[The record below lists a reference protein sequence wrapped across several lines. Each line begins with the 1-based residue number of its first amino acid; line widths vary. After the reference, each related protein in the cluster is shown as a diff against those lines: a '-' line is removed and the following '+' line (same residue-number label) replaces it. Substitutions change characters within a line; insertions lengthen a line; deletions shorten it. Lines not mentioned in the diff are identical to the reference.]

1 MMAARKS
8 GEENKRPSVETLLH
22 DTLPFSF
29 VAHTHPCLVNG
40 LTCSK
45 RGKAAATEFFGDD
58 FIWIPSTNPGYILS
72 LQVKDAMDE
81 YSARRGKP
89 VEFIFLQNHGIFA
102 AGNSAGAI
110 KEIYRRL
117 IGILEKHTGRKPD
130 FSDKVSVYENS
141 EKLRSVL
148 EELAGQNHKALF
160 ERNREFARLVQDAA
174 AFHPVS
180 SAFTPDHIVYA
191 GSDPLFVGQA
201 LPATVRAAWKDHLS
215 KIGRAPKI
223 AAVKGLGVFGIGQSE
238 NTAALALSLF
248 TDTAK
253 VAAYSE
259 PYGGPSFMPGDQID
273 FINNWEVEQYRAKL
287 VETKH

>member
-1 MMAARKS
+1 
-8 GEENKRPSVETLLH
+8 
-22 DTLPFSF
+22 

-45 RGKAAATEFFGDD
+45 RGKAAAVELFGDD

-72 LQVKDAMDE
+72 RQVKDAMDE
-81 YSARRGKP
+81 YSARRGKSAA
-89 VEFIFLQNHGIFA
+89 FIFLQNHGVFV
-102 AGNSAGAI
+102 AGNSVDAI
-110 KEIYRRL
+110 KETYRRI
-117 IGILEKHTGRKPD
+117 IGVLEQHTGRKPD

-141 EKLRSVL
+141 EELASVL
-148 EELAGQNHKALF
+148 EELAGQHYKVLF

-191 GSDPLFVGQA
+191 GSDPLFIEQA
-201 LPATVRAAWKDHLS
+201 LPDTVRAAWKNHLN

-238 NTAALALSLF
+238 KTAALALSLF

-253 VAAYSE
+253 VAAHSGS
-259 PYGGPSFMPGDQID
+259 YGGPSFMPPDQID

-287 VETKH
+287 VEAKR